1 MSLAQQKLSC
11 HGAGETWEM
20 GTGPATDSNG
30 DSGITLA
37 RSTPTGD
44 RSGLKA
50 EGPRQADRW
59 GRPSLTGSH
68 AGSHRVL
75 AATLSAHGSAAFDV
89 DVLAGL
95 GGDATLRRQG
105 GRSRR
110 CRGC

>member
-44 RSGLKA
+44 MSGLKA

-68 AGSHRVL
+68 AGSHRGER
-75 AATLSAHGSAAFDV
+75 LSEIPDSPEQRAETSP
-89 DVLAGL
+89 
-95 GGDATLRRQG
+95 
-105 GRSRR
+105 RSRTDLNGS
-110 CRGC
+110 GCPHMELRI